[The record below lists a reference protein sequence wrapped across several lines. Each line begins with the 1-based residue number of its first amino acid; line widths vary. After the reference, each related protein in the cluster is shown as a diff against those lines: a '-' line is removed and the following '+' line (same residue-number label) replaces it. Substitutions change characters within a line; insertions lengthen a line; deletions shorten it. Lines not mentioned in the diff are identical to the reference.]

1 MHIPCDCTER
11 PAPLRATRHV
21 RGPGLKA
28 PPGPRAGAPP
38 RARRPP
44 LPCVYGRLGVG
55 GGGGGGVTRGRGRR
69 EKERSRAVSHTPELD
84 ARGDLYDF
92 GACNNREST
101 SITPHNHTQD
111 MMRAR
116 IMASLS
122 QDVRTWPEG

>member
-11 PAPLRATRHV
+11 PARDATRA
-21 RGPGLKA
+21 RPGLE
-28 PPGPRAGAPP
+28 GSPRPP
-38 RARRPP
+38 RWRPASGASAASG
-44 LPCVYGRLGVG
+44 PCVYGRLGVG

-116 IMASLS
+116 MMASLS

>member
-1 MHIPCDCTER
+1 M
-11 PAPLRATRHV
+11 

-28 PPGPRAGAPP
+28 PPGPRAGAASGASAAPP
-38 RARRPP
+38 VCA
-44 LPCVYGRLGVG
+44 YGRLGVG

-92 GACNNREST
+92 GACNNRES
-101 SITPHNHTQD
+101 ITPHNHTQD

-116 IMASLS
+116 MMASLS